1 MDDQWI
7 CFGEPEDAVCLFVPD
22 PATIRSQH
30 LSGDEGAVP
39 YWAQI
44 WPASLGLHRFL
55 AAHPDFIRGKTVLEL
70 AAGLGLPSLYAA
82 RYANTILCS
91 DYAPGAVDYCRRS
104 AVKAGLRNFNTAL
117 LDWNDLPADLVA
129 DVVLL
134 SDVNYEPAA
143 FDSLSVVLER
153 FLKAGTTIL
162 LSTPQRLMA
171 KPFIAQ
177 WIPVCVK
184 QEECYVTL
192 NGTTSAVSVFVLSG
206 SR

>member
-7 CFGEPEDAVCLFVPD
+7 CFGEPEHTVCLFVPD
-22 PATIRSQH
+22 PATIRSKH
-30 LSGDEGAVP
+30 LSGDDDAVP

-44 WPASLGLHRFL
+44 WPASLGLYQFL
-55 AAHPDFIRGKTVLEL
+55 AAHPGFIRGKTVIEL

-82 RYANTILCS
+82 RYAKTILCS

-104 AVKAGLRNFNTAL
+104 AAKAGLPNFNTAL
-117 LDWNDLPADLVA
+117 LDWNELPADLAA

-134 SDVNYEPAA
+134 SDVNYDPAA
-143 FDSLSVVLER
+143 FDRLSIVLNR

-177 WIPVCVK
+177 WLPSCVK
-184 QEECYVTL
+184 QEEYCVTL
-192 NGTTSAVSVFVLSG
+192 NGTTSAVSVFALSG
-206 SR
+206 S